1 MLNDIVEWL
10 RAAPATMAG
19 TEHGHIARI
28 FLHPFECDLSGDMDA
43 GSSRTSA
50 FCSMPVMATEC

>member
-50 FCSMPVMATEC
+50 FAPCR